1 MNLPRYLANYYTSD
15 QEIRAWVPYDS
26 MIKVTGYVDE
36 VFPLREIRCG
46 SRHEAFLR
54 FIINN
59 NSQCRVEVTCF
70 GNQARN
76 LEMQIHLNVV
86 ICIERGRTVPLNFQR
101 HLNRG
106 VRDIELTVLPSST
119 VNVLG
124 RRIGNIPPIPLFS
137 IQNAPRGIGLIRIE
151 GWLKVPFQIMNPANG
166 GSANGLIV
174 KDDYKIRLFISN
186 YQPNNPLFLVGDALV
201 VTCRCRRDY
210 HGHPFLEV
218 EDMNAIQVN
227 VGQPTLLAAQLR
239 VIGFL
244 IPR

>member
-1 MNLPRYLANYYTSD
+1 MNLPRDLANYYTSD
-15 QEIRAWVPYDS
+15 QEIRAWVPYDL

-36 VFPLREIRCG
+36 VSPLREIRCG

-76 LEMQIHLNVV
+76 LEMKIHLNLV
-86 ICIERGRTVPLNFQR
+86 ICIERGRTVPLKFQR
-101 HLNRG
+101 HLNGG

-124 RRIGNIPPIPLFS
+124 QRIGNIPPISLFS
-137 IQNAPRGIGLIRIE
+137 FQNAPRGIGLIRIE

-174 KDDYKIRLFISN
+174 ENDYEIRLFIRN
-186 YQPNNPLFLVGDALV
+186 YQPNPLFLVGVALV
-201 VTCRCRRDY
+201 VIGRCRRDY
-210 HGHPFLEV
+210 HGHPFFEV
-218 EDMNAIQVN
+218 EDTNAIQVN
-227 VGQPTLLAAQLR
+227 VGQPTLSAAQLR
-239 VIGFL
+239 VIGFF